1 MVGGQ
6 FITPERTEM
15 NSFDHQPINRSI
27 MKLIAGLICLV
38 LLTTDLHAQISNG
51 TDEEMKSLGKH
62 ITALLEAF
70 AKGDAATVAR
80 LHHPGIVKYFGGNNV
95 VNGRDD
101 LRKGAEGWFKNATV
115 EFIENIV
122 ESTVFNGETAIQ
134 TSLFSIKN
142 TPKNGGKPE
151 ISRGR
156 AMVIYIRDKDS
167 PTGWLSLREMV
178 QAAPEKK

>member
-1 MVGGQ
+1 MK
-6 FITPERTEM
+6 FIVR
-15 NSFDHQPINRSI
+15 
-27 MKLIAGLICLV
+27 LICVV

-51 TDEEMKSLGKH
+51 TEEEMKSLGRH
-62 ITALLEAF
+62 IAGLGEAF
-70 AKGDAATVAR
+70 AKGDAAAVAN
-80 LHHPGIVKYFGGNNV
+80 LHHPDVVKYFGGNNV
-95 VNGRDD
+95 VTGRDA
-101 LRKGAEGWFKNATV
+101 LQKGAESWFKNATV

-134 TSLFSIKN
+134 TCIFSIKN

-156 AMVIYIRDKDS
+156 SMVIYIRDKDS
-167 PTGWLSLREMV
+167 PTGWLSLREMT